1 MLLKACINGARE
13 PGDHSA
19 LPITAQESARDAAA
33 CVAAGAGAGAIHLHP
48 RDGHGRETLDPVVVD
63 AAVEA
68 VRDAVG
74 VPVGVST
81 GAWIEPQLTSR
92 VAAVHRWAEPD
103 FASVNLSE
111 EGALEVMAALVDR
124 GIEVEAGLASTED
137 VERLVSRGMA
147 EGLLRVLIEPA
158 DDDAA
163 DQLATARAID
173 AALDREAVDAPRL
186 GHGLGVAT
194 WSVLELS
201 AARGHD
207 LRIGLEDTL
216 VMADGSPAEG
226 NAALVAAAAAL
237 LR

>member
-13 PGDHSA
+13 PGEHAA
-19 LPITAQESARDAAA
+19 LPLTAEELARDAAA
-33 CVAAGAGAGAIHLHP
+33 CVAAGAGAVHLHP
-48 RDGHGRETLDPVVVD
+48 RDRHGRETLDPVAVD

-68 VRDAVG
+68 VRELVG
-74 VPVGVST
+74 APVGVST
-81 GAWIEPQLTSR
+81 GAWIEPELMSR
-92 VAAVHRWAEPD
+92 VAAVHQWSEPD

-124 GIEVEAGLASTED
+124 GIEVEAGLASAEE
-137 VERLVSRGMA
+137 VERLVSGGMA

-158 DDDAA
+158 GEDAA

-173 AALDREAVDAPRL
+173 GALDRAAVKAPRL

-194 WSVLELS
+194 WSVLEWS

-226 NAALVAAAAAL
+226 NAALVAAAAVL
-237 LR
+237 LT

>member
-13 PGDHSA
+13 PGGHSA
-19 LPITAQESARDAAA
+19 LPITAEESARDAAA
-33 CVAAGAGAGAIHLHP
+33 CVAAGAGAIHLHP
-48 RDGHGRETLDPVVVD
+48 RDGHGRETLDPAVVD
-63 AAVEA
+63 GAVEA

-81 GAWIEPQLTSR
+81 GAWIEPQLGVR
-92 VAAVHRWAEPD
+92 VAAVHRWTEPD
-103 FASVNLSE
+103 FASVNLGE
-111 EGALEVMAALVDR
+111 NGALEVMSALLDR
-124 GIEVEAGLASTED
+124 GIDIEAGLASAED
-137 VERLVSRGMA
+137 VERLVSGGMA
-147 EGLLRVLIEPA
+147 EGLLRVLIEP
-158 DDDAA
+158 DGDDAA

>member
-13 PGDHSA
+13 PGEHAA
-19 LPITAQESARDAAA
+19 LPLTPEDAARDAEA
-33 CVAAGAGAGAIHLHP
+33 CVAAGAGAVHLHP
-48 RDGHGRETLDPVVVD
+48 RGPDGGETLDPATVD

-81 GAWIEPQLTSR
+81 GAWIEPELTSR

-111 EGALEVMAALVDR
+111 GGALEVMAALVDR
-124 GIEVEAGLASTED
+124 GIEIEAGLAVAEE
-137 VERLVSRGMA
+137 VERLVSGGMA
-147 EGLLRVLIEPA
+147 DGLLRVLIEPGGE
-158 DDDAA
+158 DASE
-163 DQLATARAID
+163 QLATARAIES
-173 AALDREAVDAPRL
+173 ALDRNAVVAPRL
-186 GHGLGVAT
+186 AHGTGVAT
-194 WSVLELS
+194 WSVLEW
-201 AARGHD
+201 AASRGHD
-207 LRIGLEDTL
+207 MRIGLEDTL

-226 NAALVAAAAAL
+226 NAALVAAAAEL